1 MTRVLQKLLKH
12 FNGTAISTS
21 LLLSSAGALPV
32 ILTLNLNDSGSAIEA
47 LRSSL

>member
-1 MTRVLQKLLKH
+1 MTRVLQRLLKH

-21 LLLSSAGALPV
+21 LFLPSSEALPV
-32 ILTLNLNDSGSAIEA
+32 ILTLNLNDSGSATEA